1 MNEDD
6 LGTQYN
12 KLTIPTRVIT
22 FTNTVYGIQNRADTR
37 GDISLMLVSLYWKE
51 THTQVGDSNLPNEK
65 HVQLF

>member
-37 GDISLMLVSLYWKE
+37 GDISLMLVSLY
-51 THTQVGDSNLPNEK
+51 
-65 HVQLF
+65 